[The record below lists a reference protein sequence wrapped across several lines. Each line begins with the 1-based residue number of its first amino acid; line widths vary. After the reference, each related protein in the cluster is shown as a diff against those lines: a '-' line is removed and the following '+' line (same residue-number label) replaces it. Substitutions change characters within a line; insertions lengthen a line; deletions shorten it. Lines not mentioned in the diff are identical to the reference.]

1 MKANPRSKVYRG
13 EREYGERREMT
24 TEAGKIRVKIA
35 PDGQYLSISGAEVVP
50 ILKKVAEKHGR
61 YVRKRGAHVCIRDEC
76 KFQGVGSARFVILS
90 KNCLLARWG
99 LFRHFLT
106 KVAKVIGE

>member
-1 MKANPRSKVYRG
+1 MELDGEGRPAWRALATYCGGWFHFFFFALCTEQKVKANPRSKVYRG
-13 EREYGERREMT
+13 EREYGERRGMT

-61 YVRKRGAHVCIRDEC
+61 YV
-76 KFQGVGSARFVILS
+76 
-90 KNCLLARWG
+90 
-99 LFRHFLT
+99 
-106 KVAKVIGE
+106 